1 LDMDWASSWRPSSA
15 IHVTTEIERRPTM
28 TSQAVIRYRYDVLAK
43 YAKSLKQWCRC
54 TESSGIGALVELSQR
69 LRSYA

>member
-1 LDMDWASSWRPSSA
+1 
-15 IHVTTEIERRPTM
+15 M

-54 TESSGIGALVELSQR
+54 TESSGIGALVELSER